1 MQIRKGDEMFVF
13 LKIGIFFHALIVGKQ
28 VSVSVLLNL
37 LGFFRE
43 HTVSSLILFLQLFS
57 CFGVDF

>member
-28 VSVSVLLNL
+28 FSVSVLLNL

-43 HTVSSLILFLQLFS
+43 HTVSSLL
-57 CFGVDF
+57 